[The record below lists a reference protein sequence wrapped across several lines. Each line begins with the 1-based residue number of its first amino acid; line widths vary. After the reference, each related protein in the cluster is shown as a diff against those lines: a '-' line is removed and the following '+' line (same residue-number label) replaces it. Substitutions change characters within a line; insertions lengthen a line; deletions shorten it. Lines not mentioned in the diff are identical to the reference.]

1 MLFYYFR
8 KVFGSVSNIFATHIK
23 INLYFLVIQTSRLI
37 IRDLSLSDIDNI
49 HILHSLPETDRFN
62 TLGIPK
68 TIEPTERLLDEWLS
82 VQNTNPRKSYIYCI
96 DLKDS
101 DKFIGLIALNLRESK
116 FQSAEIWFK
125 VNSTYWG
132 MGYGTEALVK
142 MLDFGFR
149 DLSLHRIEA
158 GCAIENLAS
167 VKLLEKSGMTREGL
181 KRRNLF
187 IRGEWVDAYSY
198 AILKEEFLAKPRNAQ
213 G

>member
-1 MLFYYFR
+1 
-8 KVFGSVSNIFATHIK
+8 
-23 INLYFLVIQTSRLI
+23 LVIQTSRLN
-37 IRDLSLSDIDNI
+37 IRDLSLSDIDNV

-68 TIEPTERLLDEWLS
+68 TIETTERLIDEWLS
-82 VQNTNPRKSYIYCI
+82 VQNTYPRKSYIYCI

-116 FQSAEIWFK
+116 FQSVEIWFK

-158 GCAIENLAS
+158 GCAKENLAS